1 MPSQCAHGGV
11 PLWCFPSRPLPALVG
26 RALWL
31 WLAVH
36 LFGSAFG
43 SAFESAFF
51 GSYGSAFCYVS
62 LLLEFSAFFGSA
74 FGCVLTRQRHF
85 CAQTAGSSHVTWC
98 DLVGG
103 CVPRSLSAWEPAEQA
118 WKGKG

>member
-62 LLLEFSAFFGSA
+62 LLLEFSAFSGSA
-74 FGCVLTRQRHF
+74 FDSAFVCVRGISFGLLALNF
-85 CAQTAGSSHVTWC
+85 SSRWEVR
-98 DLVGG
+98 VRF
-103 CVPRSLSAWEPAEQA
+103 PRGQWASDE
-118 WKGKG
+118 